1 MSTSL
6 PFDMK
11 YSAIAVPEYGDI
23 YWNGAGSLAE
33 GLQAL
38 SAGMDQLAQ
47 GTAALDENSPA
58 LTGGADALAQG
69 LDELSAGTDTLSS
82 GTSVLAG
89 NSEALTG
96 GADQLASG
104 VLTLAEGMDEILSGS
119 LELKDGC
126 VQFNEEGIQ
135 KIADFYKE
143 DVKDLDARV
152 RELRNAA
159 REYTTFS
166 GAASDMNCT
175 VKFII
180 KADSIA

>member
-1 MSTSL
+1 MNQILEGARTLDSNSEELT
-6 PFDMK
+6 
-11 YSAIAVPEYGDI
+11 A
-23 YWNGAGSLAE
+23 GAGSLAE

-104 VLTLAEGMDEILSGS
+104 VLTLAEGMDAILSGS